1 MAERKVRDYVE
12 HEVVAQLRKKADLD
26 IVGKQIQENNGPSC
40 KGDVGIK
47 SRGKID
53 FLIKYCG
60 YTHFFVQDSKR
71 H

>member
-1 MAERKVRDYVE
+1 MEKKSRDYE
-12 HEVVAQLRKKADLD
+12 EQKVVKDLQKKHDLD
-26 IVGKQIQENNGPSC
+26 INGKQIRELRDG

-60 YTHFFVQDSKR
+60 YVHFMVIKF
-71 H
+71 